1 MRRRRSHVRR
11 RASLWHGGRAAA
23 TSSID
28 HDQRRVRA
36 HGARVRSSTP
46 YVRAMASLNAE
57 GGGGQGTL
65 TQRGGGA
72 GARHTQWIELQR
84 EGADPEDEVR
94 WRRSGS

>member
-57 GGGGQGTL
+57 GGGG
-65 TQRGGGA
+65 A
-72 GARHTQWIELQR
+72 GHADAARR
-84 EGADPEDEVR
+84 RR
-94 WRRSGS
+94 WRTTHTVDRATA